1 MKGQHRSE
9 RKEPNHS
16 QNPVDE
22 AVPVNTVTVEH
33 APDFEESCRTAGE
46 RTRLCPS
53 FAPTIEHEPQRR
65 ATHQAGQIHS
75 TKGVSCLQ
83 ELQNQ
88 VKLVAA
94 QDLLA
99 FLRSMSF
106 VVYRSSRKTVRVETY
121 HPGLL
126 V

>member
-22 AVPVNTVTVEH
+22 AVPVKTVTVEH
-33 APDFEESCRTAGE
+33 TPDFEASCRTAGE
-46 RTRLCPS
+46 RARLCPS

-75 TKGVSCLQ
+75 TEEEVSCLQ
-83 ELQNQ
+83 ELQNP
-88 VKLVAA
+88 VKLVAD

-99 FLRSMSF
+99 FLR
-106 VVYRSSRKTVRVETY
+106 VRWTRCPHALRLE
-121 HPGLL
+121 
-126 V
+126 